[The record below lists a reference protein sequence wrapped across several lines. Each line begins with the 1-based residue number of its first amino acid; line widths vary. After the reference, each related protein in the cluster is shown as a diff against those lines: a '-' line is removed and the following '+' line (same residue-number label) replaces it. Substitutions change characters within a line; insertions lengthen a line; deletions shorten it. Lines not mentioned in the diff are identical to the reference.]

1 MRPGTVREG
10 SPRTAKPVPEPEPV
24 PVRYRPALHNLLSN
38 GVADA
43 PACPIYRCRLPPGT
57 RSVSGQIQFVSGD
70 WGEYGLPR
78 AAISLNGTVP
88 PGTPHCACT
97 GLMAFLRSDNNVQYE
112 MHGNGNVVPF
122 AQANLGVPITFKVSI
137 DPSGQLTVS
146 IDKTDPVTK
155 TLKLDYPVNRPLRL
169 SCSGA
174 DVVFSDLH
182 TE

>member
-1 MRPGTVREG
+1 
-10 SPRTAKPVPEPEPV
+10 
-24 PVRYRPALHNLLSN
+24 
-38 GVADA
+38 
-43 PACPIYRCRLPPGT
+43 
-57 RSVSGQIQFVSGD
+57 
-70 WGEYGLPR
+70 
-78 AAISLNGTVP
+78 
-88 PGTPHCACT
+88 
-97 GLMAFLRSDNNVQYE
+97 MAFLRSDNNVQYE